1 MQLHISVNEGKPIYR
16 QIVEQIKY
24 MIASGRLS
32 RGDELPGVRVLAQQL
47 LINPNTVQRAY
58 RELENEGLLFKRQGA
73 GTYVSES
80 GSPLA
85 RREQRRILAQRADAL
100 VTEAVQMNFSLEETG
115 KIVEER
121 YGKLKKDG
129 ES

>member
-1 MQLHISVNEGKPIYR
+1 MQIRVSVHEGKPIYR
-16 QIVEQIKY
+16 QIVEQVKY
-24 MIASGRLS
+24 ILAAGRLKP
-32 RGDELPGVRVLAQQL
+32 GDELPGVRVLAQQL

-58 RELENEGLLFKRQGA
+58 RELENEGLIYKRQGA
-73 GTYVSES
+73 GTFVSDG

-100 VTEAVQMNFSLEETG
+100 VTEAVQMNFSLSDVLR
-115 KIVEER
+115 IVEER
-121 YGKLKKDG
+121 FERLQQE